1 MDVEALNKF
10 LHFNCQK
17 TELAHWSYHWMP
29 VSDILKPP
37 LKDVISGFDR
47 VLLETAQ
54 AQFDLLEIKPLADIK
69 KTKYAVFACEA
80 RSYMRGMY
88 EALYIGNMLAEHQE
102 WQSYRVH

>member
-1 MDVEALNKF
+1 
-10 LHFNCQK
+10 
-17 TELAHWSYHWMP
+17 MP